1 MRQIMKKC
9 PRCMKYDSDNIR
21 FCRHCNTELFF
32 EERFECSEKAKK
44 TEKGLNS
51 FIAKQLS
58 HPTGIGGRLVFS
70 VMNRQIRPLY
80 EDSIRLLPLS
90 DSDSVLDIG
99 CGNGNVLNML
109 ASRSGCNFTGID
121 ISPSAIKSALKRN
134 RKYVKCERMK
144 FLCQDMSKM
153 PFDDCSFNQTY
164 TINTVYFWDNLDV
177 TMAEIRRIL
186 KPSGLFI
193 NALFTNDTLN
203 SLSHT
208 KSYKKFTPEELI
220 NAGENTGFT
229 VDTVP
234 VFNGKAYCVLYRK
247 R

>member
-1 MRQIMKKC
+1 M
-9 PRCMKYDSDNIR
+9 N
-21 FCRHCNTELFF
+21 N
-32 EERFECSEKAKK
+32 
-44 TEKGLNS
+44 
-51 FIAKQLS
+51 FIAKQLR

-80 EDSIRLLPLS
+80 NDVVRLLPLS

-109 ASRSGCNFTGID
+109 AGRHESKSCSFTGID

-134 RKYVKCERMK
+134 RRYVKSGRMK
-144 FLCQDMSKM
+144 LLCQDMNKM
-153 PFDDCSFNQTY
+153 PFDDCSFNQIY
-164 TINTVYFWDNLDV
+164 TINTVYFWENLDV

-186 KPSGLFI
+186 KPNGLFI
-193 NALFTNDTLN
+193 NALFTNETLN

-208 KSYKKFTPEELI
+208 KSYKRFTSKELI
-220 NAGENTGFT
+220 NAGTGFT
-229 VDTVP
+229 ADAVS

-247 R
+247 KNYAL

>member
-1 MRQIMKKC
+1 M
-9 PRCMKYDSDNIR
+9 N
-21 FCRHCNTELFF
+21 N
-32 EERFECSEKAKK
+32 
-44 TEKGLNS
+44 
-51 FIAKQLS
+51 FIANQLS
-58 HPTGIGGRLVFS
+58 HPTGIGGSFVFS

-80 EDSIRLLPLS
+80 EDMVRLLPLS
-90 DSDSVLDIG
+90 DSDNVLDMG

-109 ASRSGCNFTGID
+109 ASRHENKSCSFTGID

-134 RKYVKCERMK
+134 RKYVKNRRMK
-144 FLCQDMSKM
+144 LLCQDMSKM
-153 PFDDCSFNQTY
+153 PFDDFSFDKIY
-164 TINTVYFWDNLDV
+164 TINTVYFWENLDA

-186 KPSGLFI
+186 KPNGLFI

-208 KSYKKFTPEELI
+208 KSYKRFTPEELTD
-220 NAGENTGFT
+220 AGTSVGFT

-247 R
+247 VCC